1 MVKNLLLILVANS
14 MKLISVSASIT
25 LSKDFFEEMPE
36 SCLMDFHHEPA
47 SSNSSLFFQKIKG
60 TSKTIIQSINFIS

>member
-47 SSNSSLFFQKIKG
+47 SSQFFPFL
-60 TSKTIIQSINFIS
+60 SKNKRNFEDDYSVY